1 MQKFLVVGLAA
12 SASAYSAPN
21 VAAVRPRAAVQPALR
36 SAPVQMVHGVTEA
49 STLLSEAIE
58 EVGPVLFSQIGAAG
72 GLLAGGFGLNA
83 FADVPE
89 PEEFETPE
97 GEVDIYRDSPLRFLG
112 YANEVGEAFRPLVPV
127 EVVYFSYVAAISY
140 ILADTVDKGK
150 KGSEGPEGGAI
161 RGTLGALD
169 TFCWQMLA
177 SVLFPSFCINRVVTL
192 LASLAE
198 EGSLPDLLA
207 AGWVPTVAGLA
218 LIPAI
223 ILPLDTLAHFTLNQ
237 SFRKGSAA
245 INKSL

>member
-150 KGSEGPEGGAI
+150 KGTEGPEGGAI

-177 SVLFPSFCINRVVTL
+177 SVLFPSFIINRLVTL
-192 LASLAE
+192 LFSLQA
-198 EGSLPDLLA
+198 D
-207 AGWVPTVAGLA
+207 
-218 LIPAI
+218 
-223 ILPLDTLAHFTLNQ
+223 
-237 SFRKGSAA
+237 
-245 INKSL
+245 